1 MPRVVVG
8 LSGGVD
14 SSVAAYLL
22 KKEGY
27 DVMGVFMINW
37 HDKTGTLE
45 GDCPWKDD
53 LIFAQLVAKKLQ
65 IPFYSIDL
73 SKEYRKRVVDYMFH
87 EYEKGR
93 TPNPDVL
100 CNREIKF
107 DEFLK
112 ATQQFRPDFVATG
125 HYCRKEVTKLNG
137 HTVHRLLAGKDQNKE
152 QSYFLCQISQ
162 DQLGKALFPVG
173 ELLKEE
179 VREIAREQELPTA
192 DKKDSQGICFIG
204 KVDLPTFLQQRLEAK
219 QGDVIEI
226 PRRFTG
232 YLDYKNK
239 ISHFNEMFRYD
250 DSDNATD
257 HSPVTDYDDTPDQCL
272 LTNSD
277 DATDH
282 SPVADSDDTTDQ
294 SHVTDSVDPIHPS
307 GSPFPVKPNH
317 LIHPAQPADIS
328 QSLILDTITE
338 PFEYQ
343 PEDGIVTGQHRGAH
357 FFTIGQRK
365 GLNVG
370 GKKEP
375 LFVIATD
382 TKRNIVYT
390 GQGKDHPG
398 LFRKGLFIQIYD
410 IHWIRE
416 DLKMKPGD
424 TRKMMVR
431 IRYRQPLQKAS
442 LFMKEKGMYIIF
454 ERMQRGVTPGQF
466 AAWYDGEEL
475 LGSGCIS

>member
-27 DVMGVFMINW
+27 DVIAVFMINW

-53 LIFAQLVAKKLQ
+53 LIFAQLVARKLD
-65 IPFYSIDL
+65 IPFHSIDL
-73 SKEYRKRVVDYMFH
+73 SKEYRKRVVDYMFN

-112 ATQQFRPDFVATG
+112 ATQQFNPDFIATG
-125 HYCRKEVTKLNG
+125 HYCRKGEIKKDGKTIY
-137 HTVHRLLAGKDQNKE
+137 RLLSGTDQNKE

-162 DQLGKALFPVG
+162 TQLSKAIFPVG
-173 ELLKEE
+173 ALEKSM
-179 VREIAREQELPTA
+179 VRKIARDQELPTA

-204 KVDLPTFLQQRLEAK
+204 KVDLPTFLQQRLEARP
-219 QGDVIEI
+219 GDVVEI
-226 PRRFTG
+226 PKRFSA
-232 YLDYKNK
+232 YLNNKNT
-239 ISHFNEMFRYD
+239 
-250 DSDNATD
+250 SDPAI
-257 HSPVTDYDDTPDQCL
+257 
-272 LTNSD
+272 LTK
-277 DATDH
+277 A
-282 SPVADSDDTTDQ
+282 
-294 SHVTDSVDPIHPS
+294 
-307 GSPFPVKPNH
+307 
-317 LIHPAQPADIS
+317 
-328 QSLILDTITE
+328 
-338 PFEYQ
+338 FEYN
-343 PEDGIVTGQHRGAH
+343 PDDGIVTGKHRGAH

-382 TKRNIVYT
+382 TSQNIVYT

-398 LFRKGLFIQIYD
+398 LYRKGLFIPADD

-416 DLKMKPGD
+416 DLEMKPGEE
-424 TRKMMVR
+424 RNMMVR
-431 IRYRQPLQKAS
+431 IRYRQPLQKAT
-442 LFMKEKGMYIIF
+442 LIVRKEGMYIIF
-454 ERMQRGVTPGQF
+454 ERLQRGITPGQF

-475 LGSGCIS
+475 QGSGGIA

>member
-27 DVMGVFMINW
+27 DVIAVFMINW

-53 LIFAQLVAKKLQ
+53 LIFAQLVAKKLK
-65 IPFYSIDL
+65 IPFHSIDL
-73 SKEYRKRVVDYMFH
+73 SKEYKKRVVDYMFN

-112 ATQQFRPDFVATG
+112 ATQQFNPDFVATG
-125 HYCRKEVTKLNG
+125 HYCRKAEIRKNG
-137 HTVHRLLAGKDQNKE
+137 KTIYRLMAGKDQNKE

-162 DQLGKALFPVG
+162 AQLSKAIFPVG
-173 ELLKEE
+173 DLEKSL
-179 VREIAREQELPTA
+179 VREIARDQALPTA
-192 DKKDSQGICFIG
+192 NKKDSQGICFIG

-226 PRRFTG
+226 PRRFSG
-232 YLDYKNK
+232 YLDYKKN
-239 ISHFNEMFRYD
+239 
-250 DSDNATD
+250 
-257 HSPVTDYDDTPDQCL
+257 
-272 LTNSD
+272 
-277 DATDH
+277 
-282 SPVADSDDTTDQ
+282 TTDLTILTQ
-294 SHVTDSVDPIHPS
+294 AFQYHP
-307 GSPFPVKPNH
+307 
-317 LIHPAQPADIS
+317 D
-328 QSLILDTITE
+328 
-338 PFEYQ
+338 
-343 PEDGIVTGQHRGAH
+343 DGIITGKHRGAH

-375 LFVIATD
+375 LFVIAID
-382 TKRNIVYT
+382 TNQNIVYT
-390 GQGKDHPG
+390 GQGKDHAG
-398 LFRKGLFIQIYD
+398 LYRKGLYIPGDD
-410 IHWIRE
+410 IHWLRE
-416 DLKMKPGD
+416 DLKMKPEEQ
-424 TRKMMVR
+424 RNLLVR
-431 IRYRQPLQKAS
+431 IRYRQPLQKAN
-442 LFMKEKGMYIIF
+442 LIANKEGMYIVF
-454 ERMQRGVTPGQF
+454 DQMQRGITPGQF

>member
-27 DVMGVFMINW
+27 DVIAVFMINW

-53 LIFAQLVAKKLQ
+53 LIFAQLVAKKLK
-65 IPFYSIDL
+65 IPFHSIDL
-73 SKEYRKRVVDYMFH
+73 SKEYKKRVVDYMFN

-112 ATQQFRPDFVATG
+112 VTQQFNPDFVATG
-125 HYCRKEVTKLNG
+125 HYCRKAEIKKNG
-137 HTVHRLLAGKDQNKE
+137 KIIYRLMAGKDQNKE

-162 DQLGKALFPVG
+162 SQLSKAIFPVG
-173 ELLKEE
+173 DLEKSL
-179 VREIAREQELPTA
+179 VREIARDQALPTA
-192 DKKDSQGICFIG
+192 NKKDSQGICFIG

-226 PRRFTG
+226 PRRFSG
-232 YLDYKNK
+232 YLDYKKNT
-239 ISHFNEMFRYD
+239 
-250 DSDNATD
+250 TD
-257 HSPVTDYDDTPDQCL
+257 LTL
-272 LTNSD
+272 LTQ
-277 DATDH
+277 AF
-282 SPVADSDDTTDQ
+282 Q
-294 SHVTDSVDPIHPS
+294 YHP
-307 GSPFPVKPNH
+307 
-317 LIHPAQPADIS
+317 D
-328 QSLILDTITE
+328 
-338 PFEYQ
+338 
-343 PEDGIVTGQHRGAH
+343 DGIITGKHRGAH

-375 LFVIATD
+375 LFVIAID
-382 TKRNIVYT
+382 TKQNIVYT

-398 LFRKGLFIQIYD
+398 LYRKGLYIPGDD
-410 IHWIRE
+410 IHWLRE
-416 DLKMKPGD
+416 DLKMNAGD
-424 TRKMMVR
+424 ERNLLVR
-431 IRYRQPLQKAS
+431 IRYRQPLQKAN
-442 LFMKEKGMYIIF
+442 LIANKEGMYIVF
-454 ERMQRGVTPGQF
+454 DRMQRGITPGQF